1 MTCRKYIVLIGDGM
15 GDYALPELGGKT
27 PLQAADTPN
36 MDRIASVRIGLV
48 RTIPEKME
56 PGSDVANLSLLG
68 YDPRVY
74 HTRRGPF
81 EAASMG
87 VKLKADDVAFR
98 MNLVTLER
106 RSDREII
113 MISHSSG
120 DIPGQEAGLLVK
132 DLKKAIE
139 GRYISVYQ
147 GVGYRHLLVWAD
159 GPAAALTI
167 PPHDVLGQ
175 NMAPYLNHTADNPVP
190 ALIRRSWTILGQH
203 SVNLS
208 RRRDHLKEANSIWLW
223 GQGKAPRLTLFR
235 EKYGV
240 NGAIISAVDLIKGI
254 GIYAGFSPIHVE
266 GATGYLNTNYL
277 GKAQAALRALEELD
291 FVFLH
296 VEAPDEAGHSG
307 NWKEKIEAIEN
318 FDRKVVGPVLL
329 GLRQFADY
337 RVMVVSDHLTP
348 IVKRTHTDE
357 PTPFAW
363 ASKGEVENAAE
374 GPGFSEASAQKA
386 GLFIDK
392 GHELM
397 DVFISKTQHHI
408 GSENLL

>member
-1 MTCRKYIVLIGDGM
+1 MSRKYVFLVGDGM
-15 GDYALPELGGKT
+15 ADYPLRELGGKT
-27 PLQAADTPN
+27 PLQAAETPH
-36 MDRIASVRIGLV
+36 MDRIASVRTGLV
-48 RTIPEKME
+48 RTIPANME

-68 YDPRVY
+68 YDPTTC

-87 VKLKADDVAFR
+87 IKLKPDDVAFR

-106 RSDREII
+106 RSDQEVI

-120 DIPGQEAGLLVK
+120 DMPAPEAGKMVEDVK
-132 DLKKAIE
+132 EEIE
-139 GRYISVYQ
+139 GQGISVYQ
-147 GVGYRHLLVWAD
+147 GVGYRHLLVWLN
-159 GPAAALTI
+159 GPEQALTI

-175 NMAPYLNHTADNPVP
+175 NMAAYLNHAQDDPVP
-190 ALIRRSWTILGQH
+190 ALIRRSWRILKNH
-203 SVNLS
+203 PVNLA
-208 RRRDHLKEANSIWLW
+208 RRRDGLMEANSIWLW

-235 EKYGV
+235 DKYGIS
-240 NGAIISAVDLIKGI
+240 GAVISAVDLIKGI
-254 GIYAGFSPIHVE
+254 GIYAGFRPVYVE

-277 GKAQAALRALEELD
+277 GKAEAALAALRDLD

-307 NWKEKIEAIEN
+307 NYKEKIEAIER
-318 FDRKVVGPVLL
+318 FDHKVVGPVLE
-329 GLRQFADY
+329 GLSEYADY

-363 ASKGEVENAAE
+363 ASREEIENRHE
-374 GPGFSEASAQKA
+374 GRGFSEASAQEA

-397 DVFISKTQHHI
+397 DRFI
-408 GSENLL
+408 L